1 MTSHSG
7 WLVRT
12 VWLAMLAL
20 GVAVLAAS
28 PARPSHATTFQVG
41 DVFVATDQGGTV
53 QWREPNGTL
62 HATLTT
68 LSSTFTTGMAFDSSD
83 NLYVTGFD
91 GNQVS
96 VLDNTG
102 VLQGAF
108 GSGYNS
114 NPESILFDAAG
125 NAYVGQALGT
135 ADILKFDSSGNP
147 LASFNVATSVLGSDW
162 IDLAADQ
169 CTMFYTS
176 EGTDVKRF
184 DVCTN
189 TQLADFAPPGTLH
202 GRAFALRLLHPA
214 QGGGLLVADSLDIH
228 RLDGSGAIAQ
238 TYDAPGENCWFA
250 LNLDPDS
257 TSFWSADFCTSNVY
271 KFDIATGSVLT
282 TFNTG
287 TPTNTVFGLAV
298 FGELLVSQ
306 RVLTLAPATDEN
318 PVGTNHT
325 VTATLTDGLGTPVP
339 GETILFSVT
348 GAHTTSGSGVTD
360 VNGEAQFTY
369 SGTNL
374 GVDTIVACFD
384 ANTDAACNPGEL
396 TATAAKT
403 WVVGPPAALDLQP
416 ATATNTVDEQ
426 HCVTASVEDQF
437 GNPTPGITVRFSV
450 TGSVSTSGSGTTDV
464 NGDAT
469 FCYTG
474 PALPGADTIT
484 AYADTNT
491 NNVQDPG
498 EPGDT
503 AAKTW
508 VIPPSTPGC
517 KVSYGGRIM
526 AANGDKATFGGNA
539 QVPPKGQE
547 QYQDHG
553 PAADLNIHSINVQ
566 AVTCS
571 SDGTQ
576 ASIFGQAT
584 INGAGTFDYRI
595 DLEDLGEPGTSD
607 TYRIRLS
614 NGYDSGE
621 QVLESGNVQIH

>member
-1 MTSHSG
+1 MTSHTR

-12 VWLAMLAL
+12 VWLATLAL
-20 GVAVLAAS
+20 GVAVLMAS
-28 PARPSHATTFQVG
+28 PAQPSHATTFQVG

-53 QWREPNGTL
+53 QWREPDGTL
-62 HATLTT
+62 HATLATQP
-68 LSSTFTTGMAFDSSD
+68 STFTTGMAFDTSD

-91 GNQVS
+91 GNVVS
-96 VLDNTG
+96 VLDNAGALTG
-102 VLQGAF
+102 SF

-135 ADILKFDSSGNP
+135 QDILKFDSAGNP
-147 LASFNVATSVLGSDW
+147 LTSFNVATSGLGSDW

-202 GRAFALRLLHPA
+202 GKAFALRLLHPA
-214 QGGGLLVADSLDIH
+214 QGGGLLVADSQDIH
-228 RLDGSGAIAQ
+228 RLDGSGAVVQ

-271 KFDIATGSVLT
+271 KFDIASGAVLDS
-282 TFNTG
+282 FNSG
-287 TPTNTVFGLAV
+287 TPTTTVFGLAV

-306 RVLTLAPATDEN
+306 RILTLDPATDEN
-318 PVGTNHT
+318 PVGESHT
-325 VTATLTDGLGTPVP
+325 VTATLEDGLGTPVP
-339 GETILFSVT
+339 GETILFDVT
-348 GAHTTSGSGVTD
+348 GAHTTNGSDVTD
-360 VNGEAQFTY
+360 VNGEATFTY
-369 SGTNL
+369 PGSNL
-374 GVDTIVACFD
+374 GVDTITACFD
-384 ANTDAACNPGEL
+384 ANNNAVCDPGEQTE
-396 TATAAKT
+396 TAEKT

-416 ATATNTVDEQ
+416 PTATNTVDAE

-437 GNPTPGITVRFSV
+437 GNPTPGIIVRFSV
-450 TGSVSTSGSGTTDV
+450 TGSISTSGSDTTDV
-464 NGDAT
+464 NGDAE

-474 PALPGADTIT
+474 PALPGNDVIS
-484 AYADTNT
+484 AYADTN
-491 NNVQDPG
+491 NNSVQDQG

-503 AAKTW
+503 ATKEW
-508 VIPPSTPGC
+508 VIPQSTPGC
-517 KVSYGGRIM
+517 KVTYGGRIE

-539 QVPPKGQE
+539 QAPAKGQE

-553 PAADLNIHSINVQ
+553 PAANLNVHSINVQ

-571 SDGTQ
+571 ADGTQ

-584 INGAGTFDYRI
+584 INGSGTFDYRI

-614 NGYDSGE
+614 SGYDSGE
-621 QVLESGNVQIH
+621 QVLDSGNVQIH